1 VKVSQVLS
9 QEEIDALLK
18 GIAEGDVATEPEQVE
33 PAAESE
39 VRLFDLAS
47 MARSKKEDLP
57 TLQFVYDRFGKA
69 LTSALTLFIEREVEV
84 NPGKIENTEYRELAK
99 NLPLP
104 TNMNLVT
111 VESLKGF
118 LILIFDAKLIFS
130 VLETIFG
137 GSRLSSPKVEGRDFT
152 KIELKVV
159 KKLMEVVLLEL
170 EKAWSPVYELR
181 CKYSRSEMNPNYVT
195 AIAPEEIVSLCD
207 FSITVDDINSWMK
220 VCVPYSILEPIK
232 SLLIIAPSKE
242 DQEIKQ
248 RWEKQLK
255 GRLLKV
261 PLELTAT
268 LGRKRMSL
276 QEFVN
281 LKEGSLILVDRH
293 ANDALP
299 LEIDS
304 RPRLKGKLGLF
315 KGSKAIKIEQ
325 IIR

>member
-1 VKVSQVLS
+1 MSQILS

-18 GIAEGDVATEPEQVE
+18 GIAEGDVELESEETS
-33 PAAESE
+33 PAAGE
-39 VRLFDLAS
+39 VCPFDLAK

-84 NPGKIENTEYRELAK
+84 IAGKVQNTEYRELTK

-104 TNMNLVT
+104 TNLNLVT
-111 VESLKGF
+111 TENLRGF

-137 GSRLSSPKVEGRDFT
+137 GSRLSAPKIEGREFT

-159 KKLMEVVLLEL
+159 KKLIDVVLLEL
-170 EKAWSPVYELR
+170 EKSWSPVYEIR
-181 CKYSRSEMNPNYVT
+181 CKYSRSEMNPNYLSIV
-195 AIAPEEIVSLCD
+195 APEEIVSLCE
-207 FSITVDDINSWMK
+207 FSVTVDDISSWMK
-220 VCVPYSILEPIK
+220 VCVPYSVLEPIK
-232 SLLIIAPSKE
+232 NILVMAPSRG
-242 DQEIKQ
+242 DREIKQ

-255 GRLLKV
+255 SRILEV

-276 QEFVN
+276 QEFVS

-293 ANDALP
+293 VNDRLP
-299 LEIDS
+299 LEINDIA
-304 RPRLKGKLGLF
+304 RLKGKLGLF
-315 KGSKAIKIEQ
+315 KGNKAIKIEE
-325 IIR
+325 IVR

>member
-1 VKVSQVLS
+1 MISRVW
-9 QEEIDALLK
+9 
-18 GIAEGDVATEPEQVE
+18 P
-33 PAAESE
+33 
-39 VRLFDLAS
+39 
-47 MARSKKEDLP
+47 RSKKEDLP
-57 TLQFVYDRFGKA
+57 TLQFVYERFGKA

-84 NPGKIENTEYRELAK
+84 SASKVQNTEYRELTK

-111 VESLKGF
+111 AESLKGF

-137 GSRLSSPKVEGRDFT
+137 GSRLSAPKIEGREFT

-195 AIAPEEIVSLCD
+195 AIGPEEIVSLCE
-207 FSITVDDINSWMK
+207 FSVTVDDINSWMK

-232 SLLIIAPSKE
+232 NLLVIAPSRE
-242 DQEIKQ
+242 DREIKQ

-255 GRLLKV
+255 SRLMKV

-293 ANDALP
+293 VNDPLS
-299 LEIDS
+299 LEIDN
-304 RPRLKGKLGLF
+304 RTRLKGKLGLF

>member
-1 VKVSQVLS
+1 VSQVLS

-18 GIAEGDVATEPEQVE
+18 GIAEGDVALEAEQASS
-33 PAAESE
+33 AAESE
-39 VRLFDLAS
+39 VRPFDFAS
-47 MARSKKEDLP
+47 MARSKKEELP
-57 TLQFVYDRFGKA
+57 TLQFIYERFGKA

-84 NPGKIENTEYRELAK
+84 NPGKVQNAEYRELTK

-111 VESLKGF
+111 TESLKGF

-137 GSRLSSPKVEGRDFT
+137 GSRLSAPKIEGREFT

-159 KKLMEVVLLEL
+159 KKLMDVVLLEL

-195 AIAPEEIVSLCD
+195 AIAPEEVVSLCE
-207 FSITVDDINSWMK
+207 FSVNVDDTNSWMK

-232 SLLIIAPSKE
+232 NLLVMAPSRE
-242 DQEIKQ
+242 DRDIKQ

-255 GRLLKV
+255 NRLMKV

-293 ANDALP
+293 VNDRLSV
-299 LEIDS
+299 EINS
-304 RPRLKGKLGLF
+304 RARLKGKLGLF
-315 KGSKAIKIEQ
+315 KGSKAVKIEE

>member
-1 VKVSQVLS
+1 MSQLLS

-18 GIAEGDVATEPEQVE
+18 GIAEGDVGLESEETN
-33 PAAESE
+33 PAAGLE
-39 VRLFDLAS
+39 VRPFDLAK

-84 NPGKIENTEYRELAK
+84 IASKVQNTEYRELTK

-104 TNMNLVT
+104 TNLNLVT
-111 VESLKGF
+111 TENLRGF

-137 GSRLSSPKVEGRDFT
+137 GSRLSAPKIEGREFT
-152 KIELKVV
+152 KIELKVIR
-159 KKLMEVVLLEL
+159 KLIDVVLLEL
-170 EKAWSPVYELR
+170 EKAWSPVYEIR
-181 CKYSRSEMNPNYVT
+181 CKYLRSEMNPNYL
-195 AIAPEEIVSLCD
+195 AIVAPEEIVSLCE
-207 FSITVDDINSWMK
+207 FSVTVDDVSCWMK
-220 VCVPYSILEPIK
+220 VCVPYSVLEPIK
-232 SLLIIAPSKE
+232 NILVLAPSRE
-242 DQEIKQ
+242 DREIKQ

-255 GRLLKV
+255 SRMLEV

-276 QEFVN
+276 QEFVS

-293 ANDALP
+293 VNDRLA
-299 LEIDS
+299 LEINNKA
-304 RPRLKGKLGLF
+304 RLKGKLGLF
-315 KGSKAIKIEQ
+315 KGNKAIKIEE
-325 IIR
+325 IVR

>member
-1 VKVSQVLS
+1 MSQVLT

-18 GIAEGDVATEPEQVE
+18 GISEGDVAV
-33 PAAESE
+33 ESE
-39 VRLFDLAS
+39 EVSAAVAPEVHPFDFAS

-57 TLQFVYDRFGKA
+57 TLQFVYERFGKS

-84 NPGKIENTEYRELAK
+84 IANKVQNTEYKELTK

-111 VESLKGF
+111 TESLKGF

-137 GSRLSSPKVEGRDFT
+137 GSRLSAPRIEGREFT

-195 AIAPEEIVSLCD
+195 AIAPEEVVSLCE
-207 FSITVDDINSWMK
+207 FSVNVDDINSWMK

-232 SLLIIAPSKE
+232 NLLVLAPSRE
-242 DQEIKQ
+242 DREMKQ

-255 GRLLKV
+255 NRLMKV
-261 PLELTAT
+261 PLEITAA

-276 QEFVN
+276 QEFRN

-293 ANDALP
+293 VNDRLP
-299 LEIDS
+299 LEIDN
-304 RPRLKGKLGLF
+304 RVRLKGKLGLF
-315 KGSKAIKIEQ
+315 KGSKAVKVEE

>member
-1 VKVSQVLS
+1 MSQVLS

-18 GIAEGDVATEPEQVE
+18 GIAEGDVALESEHE
-33 PAAESE
+33 SPAADSE
-39 VRLFDLAS
+39 VRPFDLAS
-47 MARSKKEDLP
+47 MARGKKEDLP
-57 TLQFVYDRFGKA
+57 TLQFVYERFGKA

-84 NPGKIENTEYRELAK
+84 SASKVQNTEYRELTK

-111 VESLKGF
+111 AESLKGF

-137 GSRLSSPKVEGRDFT
+137 GSRLSAPKIEGREFT

-195 AIAPEEIVSLCD
+195 AIGPEEIVSLCE
-207 FSITVDDINSWMK
+207 FSVTVDDVNSWMK

-232 SLLIIAPSKE
+232 NLLVIAPSRE
-242 DQEIKQ
+242 DREIKQ

-255 GRLLKV
+255 SRLMKV

-268 LGRKRMSL
+268 LGRRRMSL

-281 LKEGSLILVDRH
+281 LREGSLILVDRH
-293 ANDALP
+293 VNDPLS
-299 LEIDS
+299 LEIDN
-304 RPRLKGKLGLF
+304 RTRLKGKLGLF

>member
-1 VKVSQVLS
+1 MSQVLS

-18 GIAEGDVATEPEQVE
+18 GIAEGDVALEAEQAG
-33 PAAESE
+33 PATESE
-39 VRLFDLAS
+39 VRLFDFAS

-57 TLQFVYDRFGKA
+57 TLQFVYERFGKA
-69 LTSALTLFIEREVEV
+69 LTSALSLFIEREVEV
-84 NPGKIENTEYRELAK
+84 SAGKVQNTEYKDLTK

-111 VESLKGF
+111 TESLKGF

-137 GSRLSSPKVEGRDFT
+137 GSRFSAPKIEGREFT

-159 KKLMEVVLLEL
+159 KKLMEVVLLEF
-170 EKAWSPVYELR
+170 EKAWAPVCEIR

-195 AIAPEEIVSLCD
+195 AIAPEETVSLCD
-207 FSITVDDINSWMK
+207 FSVTVDDINSWMK

-232 SLLIIAPSKE
+232 NLLVIAPSRE
-242 DQEIKQ
+242 DRERKQ

-268 LGRKRMSL
+268 LGRTRMSL

-281 LKEGSLILVDRH
+281 LREGSLIMVDRH
-293 ANDALP
+293 INDPLP
-299 LEIDS
+299 LQIDS
-304 RPRLKGKLGLF
+304 RTRLIGKLGLF
-315 KGSKAIKIEQ
+315 KGSKAIKIED

>member
-1 VKVSQVLS
+1 MSQVLS

-18 GIAEGDVATEPEQVE
+18 GIAEGDVATESE
-33 PAAESE
+33 PDGPVASSE
-39 VRLFDLAS
+39 VIVFDFAS
-47 MARSKKEDLP
+47 MARTKKEELP
-57 TLQFVYDRFGKA
+57 TLQFVYDKFGKS
-69 LTSALTLFIEREVEV
+69 LTSALSLFIEREVEV
-84 NPGKIENTEYRELAK
+84 NAAKVQNTEYRELTK
-99 NLPLP
+99 NLPVP

-111 VESLKGF
+111 SESLKGF

-137 GSRLSSPKVEGRDFT
+137 GSRLSAPKIEGREFT

-170 EKAWSPVYELR
+170 EKAWSSVYELR

-195 AIAPEEIVSLCD
+195 AIAQEETVSLCE
-207 FSITVDDINSWMK
+207 FSVAVDDMTSWMK
-220 VCVPYSILEPIK
+220 ICVPYSILEPIK
-232 SLLIIAPSKE
+232 NLLIMAPSSEDKE
-242 DQEIKQ
+242 LKQ
-248 RWEKQLK
+248 RWQRHLK
-255 GRLLKV
+255 GRLMKV

-268 LGRKRMSL
+268 LGRRRMSL
-276 QEFVN
+276 QEFVS
-281 LKEGSLILVDRH
+281 LREGSLILVDSH
-293 ANDALP
+293 VNDSLP
-299 LEIDS
+299 VEIDN

>member
-1 VKVSQVLS
+1 MSQVLS

-18 GIAEGDVATEPEQVE
+18 GIAEGDVALESEKVGQ
-33 PAAESE
+33 AAESE
-39 VRLFDLAS
+39 VRAFDLAS

-57 TLQFVYDRFGKA
+57 TLQFVYERFGKS

-84 NPGKIENTEYRELAK
+84 KASKVQNTEYKELAK
-99 NLPLP
+99 DLPLP
-104 TNMNLVT
+104 ANMNLVT
-111 VESLKGF
+111 TESLKGF

-137 GSRLSSPKVEGRDFT
+137 GSRLSAPKIEGREFT

-181 CKYSRSEMNPNYVT
+181 CKYSRSEMNPSYVT
-195 AIAPEEIVSLCD
+195 AIGPEEVVSLCD
-207 FSITVDDINSWMK
+207 FSIAVDDVISWMK

-232 SLLIIAPSKE
+232 NLLVLAPSREDKE
-242 DQEIKQ
+242 MKQ
-248 RWEKQLK
+248 RWEKQLR

-268 LGRKRMSL
+268 LGRKKMSL

-281 LKEGSLILVDRH
+281 LREGSLILVDRH
-293 ANDALP
+293 ANDPLP
-299 LEIDS
+299 LEIDD